1 MMDYRSI
8 ENRGMNDRE
17 SLIESMKVKETED
30 IILTVVMRVFFWTPI
45 IMLLAYLSTL

>member
-30 IILTVVMRVFFWTPI
+30 IVLTVILRVFFWTPI
-45 IMLLAYLSTL
+45 IMLLAYLSII